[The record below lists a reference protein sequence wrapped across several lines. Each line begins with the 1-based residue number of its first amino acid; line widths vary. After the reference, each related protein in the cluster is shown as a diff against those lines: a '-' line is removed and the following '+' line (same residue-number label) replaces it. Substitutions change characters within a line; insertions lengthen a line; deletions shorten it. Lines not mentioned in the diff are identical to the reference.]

1 MIYDYRALTSIYTN
15 CPYRPSVRACV
26 SALDSSNP
34 PRCAGVRVVPTSSFF
49 KAKTE
54 GVGGWG

>member
-15 CPYRPSVRACV
+15 CPYRASVRVCL

-34 PRCAGVRVVPTSSFF
+34 PRFAGVRVVPTFIF
-49 KAKTE
+49 QAKTE